1 MSDPLFEVDE
11 SGEDLTRADTV
22 ASTELSPA
30 EKAATRE
37 EHVRLAEG
45 ALVRAD
51 DLVAG
56 YVPGVNILR
65 GCDFYLQDGE
75 LVGIIGP
82 NGAGKSTL
90 IRAVLGLVPV
100 VSGSVTVL
108 GRPPQA
114 ARRQVA
120 YVPQADTLDA
130 EFPVSALQAV
140 LMGRYPRVGFVRRPG
155 AADRQAAESALA
167 AVGLAERASAR
178 FGTLSGGQRQ
188 RVLLARAI
196 AQEPRLLLLDEP
208 FTGVDALSQE
218 LLLTALRRLRGAGA
232 AVVMAT
238 HDLGLAHL
246 ACDEVCLLNR
256 HQIGFG
262 PIGTTLTPE
271 RLRATYGGQALEL
284 RGDGVIVARP

>member
-1 MSDPLFEVDE
+1 VAAEPPVLELRHVAVAYDRVPVVEDVD
-11 SGEDLTRADTV
+11 GTV
-22 ASTELSPA
+22 PAGAS
-30 EKAATRE
+30 
-37 EHVRLAEG
+37 V
-45 ALVRAD
+45 AL
-51 DLVAG
+51 
-56 YVPGVNILR
+56 
-65 GCDFYLQDGE
+65 
-75 LVGIIGP
+75 IGP

-100 VSGSVTVL
+100 VRGSVAVL

-114 ARRQVA
+114 SRRQVA

-130 EFPVSALQAV
+130 EFPVSAFQAV
-140 LMGRYPRVGFVRRPG
+140 LMGRYPRVGWVRRPG
-155 AADRQAAESALA
+155 AADRRAAFEALE
-167 AVGLAERASAR
+167 AVGLAEQASAR
-178 FGTLSGGQRQ
+178 FGVLSGGQRQ

-208 FTGVDALSQE
+208 FNGVDALSQE
-218 LLLTALRRLRGAGA
+218 LLLAALARLRAGGA

-246 ACDEVCLLNR
+246 ACDEVCLLNH

-262 PIGTTLTPE
+262 PIGLMLTPE

>member
-1 MSDPLFEVDE
+1 VAAEPPVLELRHVAVAYDRVPVVEDVD
-11 SGEDLTRADTV
+11 GTV
-22 ASTELSPA
+22 PAGAS
-30 EKAATRE
+30 
-37 EHVRLAEG
+37 V
-45 ALVRAD
+45 AL
-51 DLVAG
+51 
-56 YVPGVNILR
+56 
-65 GCDFYLQDGE
+65 
-75 LVGIIGP
+75 IGP

-100 VSGSVTVL
+100 VRGSVAVL

-114 ARRQVA
+114 SRRQVA

-130 EFPVSALQAV
+130 EFPVSAFQAV
-140 LMGRYPRVGFVRRPG
+140 LMGRYPRVGWVRRPG
-155 AADRQAAESALA
+155 AADRRAAWSALE
-167 AVGLAERASAR
+167 AVGLAEQASAR
-178 FGTLSGGQRQ
+178 FGVLSGGQRQ

-196 AQEPRLLLLDEP
+196 AQEARLLLLDEP
-208 FTGVDALSQE
+208 FNGVDALSQE
-218 LLLTALRRLRGAGA
+218 LLLAALARLRAGGA

-246 ACDEVCLLNR
+246 ACDEVCLLNH

-262 PIGTTLTPE
+262 PIGLMLTPE